1 MSAGHESKTS
11 KLALLLV
18 GVLVIVII
26 GIVVTFLSHPFS
38 DPNYLNLEYFFNKI
52 LEIAAAVAAFFA
64 GAGFW
69 GFIKALLSILAII
82 FITVIIYTQILL
94 KEIHDKDHHDMEH
107 DIGTEPET
115 ARKKNDKWERVLAL
129 GFSSNASD
137 WRLAIIEAETILEDM
152 LIVLNYPGQSVA
164 DRLKTV
170 DPADF
175 KTVQQ
180 AWEAHLIRNRIAHDG
195 SDFKLDQDEA
205 RRVLGLYE
213 RVFKEFDYI

>member
-1 MSAGHESKTS
+1 MHESKTS
-11 KLALLLV
+11 KLALLLI

-26 GIVVTFLSHPFS
+26 VIVVSFLAHPFTN
-38 DPNYLNLEYFFNKI
+38 PNYLNLEYFFNKI
-52 LEIAAAVAAFFA
+52 LELVAAIIAFFG

-82 FITVIIYTQILL
+82 FITVIIYTQVLL
-94 KEIHDKDHHDMEH
+94 YEMHQKEHHDMEH

-129 GFSSNASD
+129 GFSPNSSD
-137 WRLAIIEAETILEDM
+137 WRLAIIEAETILEEM
-152 LIVLNYPGQSVA
+152 LVVLNYPGQSVA
-164 DRLKTV
+164 DRLKAV

-175 KTVQQ
+175 KTLQQ
-180 AWEAHLIRNRIAHDG
+180 AWDAHLIRNRIAHDG
-195 SDFKLDQDEA
+195 SDFKLDHDEA